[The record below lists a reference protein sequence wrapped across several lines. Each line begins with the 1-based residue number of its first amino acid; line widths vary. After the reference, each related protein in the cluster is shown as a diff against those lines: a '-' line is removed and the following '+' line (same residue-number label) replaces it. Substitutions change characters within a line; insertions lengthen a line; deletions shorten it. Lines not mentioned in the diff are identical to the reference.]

1 MKIRLSPSRRR
12 QRGSAFIIMLALI
25 AILLVIMTANNGSI
39 NSLRGE
45 LRAVERAQ
53 QRHWRQSAL
62 ATNLPPSL
70 PATPAAPSH
79 E

>member
-1 MKIRLSPSRRR
+1 MNIRPSTSRRH

-53 QRHWRQSAL
+53 HRHWRQTSL
-62 ATNLPPSL
+62 ATNLPPTL
-70 PATPAAPSH
+70 PATPAASSH